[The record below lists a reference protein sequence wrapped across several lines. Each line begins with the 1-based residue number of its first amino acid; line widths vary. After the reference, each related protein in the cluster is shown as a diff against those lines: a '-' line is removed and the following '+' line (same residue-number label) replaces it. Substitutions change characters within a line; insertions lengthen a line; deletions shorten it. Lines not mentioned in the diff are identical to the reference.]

1 MDGGTAPCFP
11 VGKAFGLAL
20 REEAFAS
27 AQHVRS
33 WGCVGQGGE
42 APSDGTSLLL
52 TTAQFPGVGT
62 QAERVAMESADRICL
77 SRAAHMK
84 YKYLLGNGAR
94 ATSEAL
100 GYF

>member
-1 MDGGTAPCFP
+1 MVELC
-11 VGKAFGLAL
+11 
-20 REEAFAS
+20 RAS
-27 AQHVRS
+27 PSDVRS
-33 WGCVGQGGE
+33 ASPRVKHLPPPNMSGLENASEQGGA

-52 TTAQFPGVGT
+52 MTAQFPGVGT